1 MLLDLVNRISSERE
15 VKKNFRHLSL
25 STLKVLQ
32 GTSRI
37 NLPGKSLERQI
48 KTSPGRHFRT
58 SVGRSNRIFK
68 GCPEDVGGKRP
79 PDVLGTN
86 ICRLGS
92 NKKYH
97 LKTFVNATDVATCII
112 ATESV
117 SCIVL
122 TETSTYRIDYK
133 TLTGRNGA
141 SLRFDQSYN
150 KEIKQMSNH

>member
-1 MLLDLVNRISSERE
+1 MGR
-15 VKKNFRHLSL
+15 
-25 STLKVLQ
+25 
-32 GTSRI
+32 
-37 NLPGKSLERQI
+37 PG
-48 KTSPGRHFRT
+48 
-58 SVGRSNRIFK
+58 
-68 GCPEDVGGKRP
+68 DVGVERP

-97 LKTFVNATDVATCII
+97 FKTLINATDVATCII

-133 TLTGRNGA
+133 NFNLQKWC
-141 SLRFDQSYN
+141 QS
-150 KEIKQMSNH
+150 EIRSVTIKNLSK